1 MSKVITINQITEFPD
16 NFESTAVG
24 QETVVIE
31 GAQAVAETRI
41 HPAEDNDVDNFN
53 KYIIRHN
60 QKFAIEGTVF
70 GRDFR
75 EILRTFNISVYKKTG
90 LDYALTIGNAKGN
103 IARGAFNRLSGQTPV
118 KCYPIEIDLIQAVE
132 RIVLSNSGILI
143 NSGWFSR
150 LNLPN
155 LSNALLQGDDV
166 NRGAD
171 WLRFKQ
177 TQGASL
183 SNIELIVHDTAFP
196 NGYILISLSQRGFLF
211 CRKNLSNDKYLEITE
226 RILRIIF
233 P

>member
-1 MSKVITINQITEFPD
+1 MGKVITLNKIIDFPD
-16 NFESTAVG
+16 TFESTAVG

-41 HPAEDNDVDNFN
+41 HPAEANDVEGFN

-60 QKFAIEGTVF
+60 QKFAIEGKVF
-70 GRDFR
+70 GKEFR
-75 EILRTFNISVYKKTG
+75 EILRTFIISVYKKPT
-90 LDYALTIGNAKGN
+90 LNFAFTIGNARGN
-103 IARGAFNRLSGQTPV
+103 FARSAFKRLSDHTPV
-118 KCYPIEIDLIQAVE
+118 KCDPVEIDLIQAVE
-132 RIVLSNSGILI
+132 RIVQSNSGILI

-155 LSNALLQGDDV
+155 LNNALLQGDDV
-166 NRGAD
+166 NRSAD

-183 SNIELIVHDTAFP
+183 SNIELIVQDTAFP
-196 NGYILISLSQRGFLF
+196 NGYVLISLSKRGYLF
-211 CRKNLSNDKYLEITE
+211 CRKNLSNEKYLEITE
-226 RILRIIF
+226 RILSIIF